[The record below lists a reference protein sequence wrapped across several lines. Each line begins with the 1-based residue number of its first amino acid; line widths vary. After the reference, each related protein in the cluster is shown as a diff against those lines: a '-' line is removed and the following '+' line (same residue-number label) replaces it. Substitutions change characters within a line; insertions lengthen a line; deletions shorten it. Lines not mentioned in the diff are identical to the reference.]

1 MITAADADASPEI
14 CARRGAFP
22 SPDEVVNGVEA
33 DQSHDDQIDRHDEA
47 QHYRGR
53 SHLSKSG
60 VVLSLALNSLPPLV
74 PENLLLPAPPRSFFR
89 FLAQAGQASSASMLG
104 KRQLPST
111 WPSIGDLRPRDG
123 RLFSI
128 ITLPELRRWICSS
141 RRCLFGCCMACSF
154 CSTIGADRDRRGH
167 GGIDGRVDDQR
178 R

>member
-74 PENLLLPAPPRSFFR
+74 PENPF
-89 FLAQAGQASSASMLG
+89 ASCTPEIILSISC
-104 KRQLPST
+104 PS
-111 WPSIGDLRPRDG
+111 WPSKL
-123 RLFSI
+123 
-128 ITLPELRRWICSS
+128 
-141 RRCLFGCCMACSF
+141 
-154 CSTIGADRDRRGH
+154 
-167 GGIDGRVDDQR
+167 GIDVGQTTVAKYMAKHR
-178 R
+178 RPPSQGWETFFHNHAAGI